1 MRGVILN
8 ADWDP
13 EFLDLKESAIME
25 VLKKQK
31 LTDLKVN
38 VSKYLKNS
46 WCSKEKS
53 DLLIEL
59 MSLTSPNI
67 CVEVGAFTGSTA
79 LPILAGL
86 KFCGHG
92 KLYAIDA
99 WSCGA
104 AIRGLPSSDVNTTW
118 WGSLDMSAIQTKF
131 NGMLDSWSVRE
142 FCHVL
147 HMTSEEAASQIP
159 AIDFLHLDGNFSEAG
174 ALLDSKL
181 YVPKVTP
188 GGYILLSNVHVMVAG
203 MPSKMKA
210 LTVLLDQCEVVCE
223 IENGQTLLFR
233 KN

>member
-1 MRGVILN
+1 
-8 ADWDP
+8 
-13 EFLDLKESAIME
+13 
-25 VLKKQK
+25 
-31 LTDLKVN
+31 
-38 VSKYLKNS
+38 
-46 WCSKEKS
+46 
-53 DLLIEL
+53 
-59 MSLTSPNI
+59 
-67 CVEVGAFTGSTA
+67 
-79 LPILAGL
+79 
-86 KFCGHG
+86 
-92 KLYAIDA
+92 
-99 WSCGA
+99 
-104 AIRGLPSSDVNTTW
+104 
-118 WGSLDMSAIQTKF
+118 MSAIQTKF